1 MRHAFSVYY
10 GTSDSTFPCNRAPR
24 PRSLRSSTVRVAAWS
39 CDSDGS
45 KFERK
50 FLQTLAGFQFD
61 FDLLLLGFHPEP
73 RPLGAIPGQ
82 WSGRAIG
89 RLVIRDGT
97 RKQPIFTGRKV
108 VECEAP
114 IISRQHFGVTQYFIC
129 KNRIDRR
136 QMHA

>member
-1 MRHAFSVYY
+1 MRP
-10 GTSDSTFPCNRAPR
+10 GGGILESDDILAKDRGKGAPR
-24 PRSLRSSTVRVAAWS
+24 HPPLY
-39 CDSDGS
+39 CNDGS

-50 FLQTLAGFQFD
+50 IIQTLAGLKFD

-82 WSGRAIG
+82 WSGRAID

-108 VECEAP
+108 VECETP
-114 IISRQHFGVTQYFIC
+114 IIVH
-129 KNRIDRR
+129 
-136 QMHA
+136 